1 MTGPPG
7 LCKGTDEHMTDPFPL
22 YLPPEARR
30 LFQSESLLRR
40 FAQAAHFTG
49 ESRLLEIHASLGGLA
64 LARALN
70 CQITMIEPDARV
82 AETLKER
89 ARLAGLGDSVTWLQ
103 QPLSSVSF
111 SEKSFDG
118 IFSLGRVIGHPD
130 ELARRFRPWLA
141 EKGRLALTAIMAV
154 GRQPAKVALESWA
167 DRLGRPIIS
176 PRDTLMSVEPE
187 GFEPEI
193 VESLG
198 DPELDEF
205 YREVEAA
212 LAKQPSE
219 TEAVKQVKAE
229 IAVHRA
235 QQGRAG
241 ATYGVIVARR
251 KEPGEKPPLSR
262 DGG

>member
-1 MTGPPG
+1 MA
-7 LCKGTDEHMTDPFPL
+7 DPFPL
-22 YLPPEARR
+22 YLPAEARR

-49 ESRLLEIHASLGGLA
+49 SSRLLELHGSLGGLA

-70 CQITMIEPDARV
+70 CTITVVEPDQKV
-82 AETLKER
+82 ADTLKER
-89 ARLAGLGDSVTWLQ
+89 ARLAGIADKVTWLV
-103 QPLSSVSF
+103 QPLATVNF
-111 SEKSFDG
+111 PDKSFDG
-118 IFSLGRVIGHPD
+118 IFSFGRIAGYPD
-130 ELARRFRPWLA
+130 ALARKCRPWLD
-141 EKGRLALTAIMAV
+141 EKGRLALTYVMAV

-167 DRLGRPIIS
+167 DRLGRSIVS
-176 PRDTLMSVEPE
+176 PRETLLSMEPE
-187 GFEPEI
+187 GFEPEM

-198 DPELDEF
+198 DPEMDEF
-205 YREVEAA
+205 YKEIELA
-212 LAKQPSE
+212 LARQPAE

-235 QQGRAG
+235 QGGKAS

>member
-1 MTGPPG
+1 MA
-7 LCKGTDEHMTDPFPL
+7 DPFPL
-22 YLPPEARR
+22 YLPAEARR

-49 ESRLLEIHASLGGLA
+49 SSRLLEIHASLGGLA
-64 LARALN
+64 LCRALN
-70 CQITMIEPDARV
+70 CTLTVVEPDLKV
-82 AETLKER
+82 CETLKER
-89 ARLAGLGDSVTWLQ
+89 ARLAGIGDKVTWLN

-111 SEKSFDG
+111 GEASFDG
-118 IFSLGRVIGHPD
+118 IFSFGRVIGPPA
-130 ELARRFRPWLA
+130 ELARRFRPWLD
-141 EKGRLALTAIMAV
+141 EKGRLALTWIMAV
-154 GRQPAKVALESWA
+154 GRSPAAVALESWE
-167 DRLGRPIIS
+167 DRLGQPIIS
-176 PRDTLMSVEPE
+176 PRDTLLGVEPE
-187 GFEPEI
+187 GFEPEL

-205 YREVEAA
+205 YKEVESA
-212 LAKQPSE
+212 LLRYPPDSAD
-219 TEAVKQVKAE
+219 VKAVKAE

>member
-1 MTGPPG
+1 MA
-7 LCKGTDEHMTDPFPL
+7 DPFPL
-22 YLPPEARR
+22 YLPSEARR

-70 CQITMIEPDARV
+70 CQITMIEPDPRV

-89 ARLAGLGDSVTWLQ
+89 ARMAGLGDAVTWLQ

-111 SEKSFDG
+111 ADQSFDG
-118 IFSLGRVIGHPD
+118 IFSLGRVIGRPS

-141 EKGRLALTAIMAV
+141 EKGRLAVTCVMAV

-167 DRLGRPIIS
+167 DRLGHAIVS

-198 DPELDEF
+198 DPELDDF
-205 YREVEAA
+205 YREIDAA

-219 TEAVKQVKAE
+219 TEAIKQLKAE
-229 IAVHRA
+229 ITVHRA
-235 QQGRAG
+235 QQGKAG

>member
-1 MTGPPG
+1 MCMA
-7 LCKGTDEHMTDPFPL
+7 LCEPMADPFPL
-22 YLPPEARR
+22 YLPSEARR

-40 FAQAAHFTG
+40 FAQTAHFEG
-49 ESRLLEIHASLGGLA
+49 SSRLLEFHASLGGLA

-70 CQITMIEPDARV
+70 CTITVVEPDARV
-82 AETLKER
+82 VETLKER
-89 ARLAGLGDSVTWLQ
+89 ARLAGIGDKVTWLQ
-103 QPLSSVSF
+103 QPFSAVSF
-111 SEKSFDG
+111 PGQSFDG
-118 IFSLGRVIGHPD
+118 IFSLGRVVGPP
-130 ELARRFRPWLA
+130 EVVARRCRPWLA
-141 EKGRLALTAIMAV
+141 EKGRLALTWIMAV
-154 GRQPAKVALESWA
+154 GRAPSKVALESWA

-176 PRDTLMSVEPE
+176 PRDTLQALEPE
-187 GFEPEI
+187 GFEPEL

-205 YREVEAA
+205 YKEVELA
-212 LAKQPSE
+212 LAKQPVE
-219 TEAVKQVKAE
+219 TDAVKQVKAE

-241 ATYGVIVARR
+241 ATYGLVIVRR

>member
-1 MTGPPG
+1 MTAARRV
-7 LCKGTDEHMTDPFPL
+7 CKGLREPMVDPFPL
-22 YLPPEARR
+22 YLPSEARR

-49 ESRLLEIHASLGGLA
+49 GSRLLEVHASLGGLA

-70 CQITMIEPDARV
+70 CTLTVIEPDAKV

-89 ARLAGLGDSVTWLQ
+89 ARLAGLGDKVTWLV
-103 QPLSSVSF
+103 QPLSTVSF
-111 SEKSFDG
+111 PAKSFDG
-118 IFSLGRVIGHPD
+118 IFSLGRIAGPP
-130 ELARRFRPWLA
+130 ELLARMFRPWLD
-141 EKGRLALTAIMAV
+141 EKGRLALTYVMAV
-154 GRQPAKVALESWA
+154 GRTPSPTALESWA
-167 DRLGRPIIS
+167 ERLGRPIVS
-176 PRDTLMSVEPE
+176 PRETLLSVEPE

-193 VESLG
+193 VETLG
-198 DPELDEF
+198 DPEMDEF

-212 LAKQPSE
+212 LVKQPVE
-219 TEAVKQVKAE
+219 TDAIKAVKSE
-229 IAVHRA
+229 IVVHRA
-235 QQGRAG
+235 QQGKAG